1 MTLPSAQSLFGKPI
15 SPVGF
20 GTGPIGKTR
29 DRAEALRLLETA
41 FDAGITYFD
50 TARLYAD
57 GVAEGMIGEVF
68 SSRRDKVTIT
78 TKAGILPPDIS
89 LSTRI
94 RGKLATIARKAP
106 PLRKVISKPVSEP
119 VFGVFD
125 LPRLRA
131 SVEKSLRA
139 LKTDHVDSLLLHE
152 CRPVDAFNPDVV
164 GFVEGLKAEG
174 KIRAWGVAPTS
185 ADMIGIAADGRPCGS
200 IAQFA
205 NSAFDDSMDRVKAAR
220 GVLRITHS
228 ALARPFNELTKKL
241 HMDAAAA
248 ARWRSAIDLDP
259 QDVAG
264 LAQMFLAYGLKRNP
278 DGIVLFATTK
288 PERVRENLR
297 AVELAAKDGERI
309 GRLPAAVAAAMV

>member
-1 MTLPSAQSLFGKPI
+1 MTLSAQSLFGKPTGPI
-15 SPVGF
+15 GF

-29 DRAEALRLLETA
+29 SRADALRLLEAA
-41 FDAGITYFD
+41 FDAGVTYFD

-68 SSRRDKVTIT
+68 SGRRDKVIIT

-89 LSTRI
+89 LPTRI

-106 PLRKVISKPVSEP
+106 PLRKVIPKPVSEP

-131 SVEKSLRA
+131 SVEMSLRA

-152 CRPVDAFNPDVV
+152 CSAADAFNPEVA
-164 GFVEGLKAEG
+164 GFVEGLQAEG
-174 KIRAWGVAPTS
+174 KIRSWGIAPAIS
-185 ADMIGIAADGRPCGS
+185 DMIDIAGVGKPCGP

-205 NSAFDDSMDRVKAAR
+205 SSAFDDNMDRVKLSP

-228 ALARPFNELTKKL
+228 ALAGPFNELVKRLQT
-241 HMDAAAA
+241 DGAAA
-248 ARWRSAIDLDP
+248 ARWRTAIDLDP
-259 QDVAG
+259 QDVSG
-264 LAQMFLAYGLKRNP
+264 LAQMFLAYSVKRNP
-278 DGIVLFATTK
+278 GGMVLFATTR

-297 AVELAAKDGERI
+297 AIDLAAKEGDRI
-309 GRLPAAVAAAMV
+309 GRLPAAVAAAMA